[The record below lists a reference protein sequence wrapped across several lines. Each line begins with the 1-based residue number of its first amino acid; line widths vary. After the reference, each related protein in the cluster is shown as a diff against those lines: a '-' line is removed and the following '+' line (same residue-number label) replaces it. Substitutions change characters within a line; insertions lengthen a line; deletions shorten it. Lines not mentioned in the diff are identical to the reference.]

1 MHETRRD
8 KNTKYLSDIYDTP
21 RWHKEVA
28 GEPGSQLQRI
38 VYQICID
45 AFPWTG
51 RKHAVIYAF
60 NCLCLVQYCIYFN
73 PNRQQFEYIWMLPN
87 RQQFEYIWILTVNNL
102 NPNRQQFEYI

>member
-8 KNTKYLSDIYDTP
+8 KNTKFLSDIYDTP
-21 RWHKEVA
+21 RWHKVA

-73 PNRQQFEYIWMLPN
+73 PNRQQFECY
-87 RQQFEYIWILTVNNL
+87 LTVNNL
-102 NPNRQQFEYI
+102 NIFES